1 MILNKLNL
9 YNMSNPIE
17 NIIVTKGLPSITSS
31 ENADYTAWVERN
43 KTEFL
48 EKGISLDEAQ
58 NIYKDKLFISKFGRE
73 EYDRLKNSGVSNVN
87 RDALYESTLLNEYAQ
102 ENYGEDPR
110 VAEIMNLSELG
121 KRMLFQ
127 SDYKTV
133 SELEEA
139 KRREE
144 ERAKKAREEDSD
156 NSFSLQEALLNL
168 KDYKYAG
175 VSTGVKETLISES
188 NIKFLDEEQDKT
200 LNSIIEKDKDI
211 KLEASEPEYI
221 QFKNYYS
228 TIDSST
234 VEEEWEKIANGWN
247 ETIETPDGSIKVHI
261 PGSDYYNTF
270 KDSKWLDSEHL
281 TYNEKVELLS
291 RYKALVQKYGYQ
303 DALYYLDSTLQ
314 NKIAESQG
322 FWVTTGKTAYQTI
335 FTGVIPN
342 FINGI
347 ASVPALFMSDKDA
360 AEYLN
365 SDFIQYLDKVA
376 KYDTWDTDLQAEAER
391 NNGISQR
398 QVVWTKD
405 QQNAWLSNK
414 TFADI
419 AEQSEFMIEMAA
431 TSYLTGG
438 VGGVLGKGVSMVSK
452 ASKATKLISASSKL
466 ARGVDMA
473 EDTLV
478 GVGRIT
484 KMGADAMPVASLEA
498 RGVFTEVQDSNLAQ
512 INAKLEERAEAETI
526 RQIQED
532 PYIQANIEALT
543 DSLIKEFKEKYK
555 DIDPNS
561 INRESFRKQAEEDY
575 YSYLME
581 ENRNKFSPE
590 YDADRDMASTMAADA
605 FRTTF
610 IASTIKTGA
619 VNYGFRSFLNT
630 LPFRKAI
637 KAPTPKVQSKL
648 NVEGLLETVP
658 ISNFS
663 KYVQPVIKN
672 TFGEGLDEVADEIIA
687 AYGRG
692 SGTGKFNA
700 YLSNEYE
707 GTNINEFV
715 AGLAGGTSSAY
726 NALYEENTWKAGLIG
741 ALSGAGNV
749 SFNFNYA
756 NVKPIN
762 GEKFTTL
769 ELINKYVTNQVL
781 HDIVENKAVEAET
794 RRRNEYINKIL
805 EGYSSSF
812 KDINGIL
819 HSISGMNAA
828 VQTGNVQDAISAKHD
843 ASINLMMT
851 LEHLSSD
858 DVVGSSE
865 IVKKVRE
872 VLESAAKGEITESE
886 IDEFIGASNNR
897 GSNISREEAAA
908 EIQNNAK
915 KLLDI
920 QQKIIDTRSRL
931 SRNTNFQSMDTKSQD
946 AIIHNTLSIENARE
960 RIASIRE
967 NLGLTSNPK
976 SSVIAGSVEDVD
988 AQIES
993 IQKEMGF
1000 LAKDR
1005 NRIQY
1010 SKYNKREGDPK
1021 TRKAK
1026 KLYIQDIT
1034 KTLKELESRRQQLLN
1049 IEMQES
1055 GYSKTLSAKEIK
1067 ALDATSFAHMMD
1079 PNNASLFSKEQ
1090 QEQIDIVKE
1099 ELKKKIA
1106 NSDMHQH
1113 IGEDVVSAYA
1123 NTLQSLQEHSNMV
1136 ERMNDAILING
1147 LNGESLIRLY
1157 EDIISV
1163 RRLER
1168 IKKKADGDAQ
1178 ENIAKHIY
1186 TPDGKVTQDTQK
1198 IIEGLLGTSNPE
1210 DIRKFINRR
1219 KSNLPI
1225 EVIDALEE
1233 VHNKALLLEDILS
1246 AAQNSEVQ
1254 VNRDTAIEVRKAIQS
1269 IAASPNVKTIDD
1281 IINSLQVLVT
1291 DNSLDGEFKKAIIG
1305 ILEELGGVIENKEI
1319 QEKLNTPI
1327 VPDSSDGN
1335 SSDVTTVEPEV
1346 KLTPEEEKKIEP
1358 EVPKVKPE
1366 DMQRGDTNPNA
1377 ESELITFAL
1386 NLASKGI
1393 NGYTKETRDRV
1404 VGIINNASPYY
1415 TKEELSE
1422 YLLAEANRLDTKS
1435 SNEDDMMASSL
1446 LRQCASKVSN
1456 RKDSNNDSTR
1466 ERGTYTPN
1474 VFDRT
1479 SPRASSMQS
1488 LNMEQITKKYPNSPN
1503 AKLYEKYRVR
1513 EFLESGQITNKTP
1526 VVFISDPEFIKEV
1539 ENSMT
1544 SNGANVTMYSLPLV
1558 AAVEVESGGIEID
1571 GKQYQPIA
1579 IMPSTD
1585 SQTRRGAARLG
1596 DIRTRAYR
1604 QKDSG
1609 KVELVKDEDGIVIT
1623 TTISGNVNA
1632 APPRQLEM
1640 YEPNRSAQTLLINDA
1655 SESDRREL
1663 QNLSKADGRR
1673 SPIYQKLK
1681 SAFLSRLSHRKVE
1694 KGEEL
1699 VYKVPNLKRHTG
1711 ESEFEEI
1718 PIIALLTPSHKTVD
1732 RNSDRL
1738 IVDLL
1743 KEGDKSALYSNSR
1756 IIRYTKA
1763 LNKFFSETFNTSEF
1777 SFEQDENGNVI
1788 PTESTIKQLREYS
1801 TQLDSKLGNFLNIP
1815 PREGW
1820 KYQIEST
1827 GNVVDGKIE
1836 YKLSIQDSYGNTIDL
1851 STLTEGRVSE
1861 DTQLEIIRNLMIDSN
1876 TGEARMR
1883 NDRDGFVIWNVLF
1896 ADAGSSSEGA
1906 KNNMADIFDDDII
1919 EFSKESLKYTIE
1931 GVTINAPFSGE
1942 GQPLYK
1948 KGNQRTATSWSRT
1961 SENSYEVSTAG
1972 DKRFSA
1978 MVAKFNPGTIIE
1990 GVDVGGMTIEQVYQ
2004 SVIKKSRKGQP
2015 PAEDSMINRLVIESQ
2030 LSEEARRDFY
2040 STNKE
2045 DWSYRIGYL
2054 PLWQEWAKQNP
2065 QLIEELREKSAG
2077 KTLTDKF
2084 ANTRVSQAR
2093 ALAEILNSNQHSSST
2108 LYTDNEHTENVSIN
2122 TDTSSGVVN
2131 VGSTIIDADTGSV
2144 IEGTVQSESIQE
2156 QIAEVE
2162 SKPVE
2167 AHIPGKVRNR
2177 FDDSLDSKTS
2187 KKTVSPKYQW
2197 GVFEGAKMSVDEI
2210 TDALFDQDI
2219 LTEEDWNNLSEQE
2232 KDRVLKCC
2240 GAL

>member
-1 MILNKLNL
+1 
-9 YNMSNPIE
+9 MSNPIE

-43 KTEFL
+43 KTKFL

-73 EYDRLKNSGVSNVN
+73 EYDRLKNSGVGNIN
-87 RDALYESTLLNEYAQ
+87 RDALYESALVNEYINN
-102 ENYGEDPR
+102 NYNEDDR
-110 VAEIMNLSELG
+110 FAEINNLSIEG
-121 KRMLFQ
+121 KRSLINSSYLTPSQVKAFEE
-127 SDYKTV
+127 SADKEFEVTV
-133 SELEEA
+133 INNNNQFTFGAGAMPTWSVQG
-139 KRREE
+139 
-144 ERAKKAREEDSD
+144 AKKEKTKQY
-156 NSFSLQEALLNL
+156 N
-168 KDYKYAG
+168 
-175 VSTGVKETLISES
+175 KENQT
-188 NIKFLDEEQDKT
+188 KT
-200 LNSIIEKDKDI
+200 LNSIIEEDKNI

-247 ETIETPDGSIKVHI
+247 ETIETPDGSTEVHI
-261 PGSDYYNTF
+261 PGSNYYNTF

-291 RYKALVQKYGYQ
+291 RYKALSQKYGYQ

-347 ASVPALFMSDKDA
+347 ASLPAVFMSDADA
-360 AEYLN
+360 ADYLN

-414 TFADI
+414 TIADI

-438 VGGVLGKGVSMVSK
+438 VGGVLGKGVSMASK
-452 ASKATKLISASSKL
+452 ASKATKLVSASSKL

-484 KMGADAMPVASLEA
+484 KMGADAIPVASLEA

-512 INAKLEERAEAETI
+512 INAKLEERAEAETL

-575 YSYLME
+575 YAYLME

-590 YDADRDMASTMAADA
+590 YGADRDMASTMAADA

-637 KAPTPKVQSKL
+637 KAPTPKVRSKL
-648 NVEGLLETVP
+648 NAEGLLETVP
-658 ISNFS
+658 MSNFS

-672 TFGEGLDEVADEIIA
+672 TFGEGLDEVADELIA

-726 NALYEENTWKAGLIG
+726 NALYDENTWKAGFIG
-741 ALSGAGNV
+741 ALSGGGNV
-749 SFNFNYA
+749 SFNFNHA

-762 GEKFTTL
+762 GKKFTTL

-794 RRRNEYINKIL
+794 RRRNEHINKIL

-819 HSISGMNAA
+819 HSISGMNTA

-872 VLESAAKGEITESE
+872 VLESAAKGEITEGE
-886 IDEFIGASNNR
+886 IDEFIGAPNNR

-920 QQKIIDTRSRL
+920 QQKIVDTRNRL
-931 SRNTNFQSMDTKSQD
+931 SRNTNFQGMDSKSQD

-960 RIASIRE
+960 RVTSMRE

-976 SSVIAGSVEDVD
+976 SSVVAGSVKDVD
-988 AQIES
+988 SQIES
-993 IQKEMGF
+993 IQEEIDF
-1000 LAKDR
+1000 LVGER
-1005 NRIQY
+1005 NRIQH
-1010 SKYNKREGDPK
+1010 SKNNKKDGDPK
-1021 TRKAK
+1021 TKKAK

-1034 KTLKELESRRQQLLN
+1034 KTIKELESRKQRLHN
-1049 IEMQES
+1049 IEMRES
-1055 GYSKTLSAKEIK
+1055 GYSKTLSAEEIK
-1067 ALDATSFAHMMD
+1067 ALDATSFAHMMNPD
-1079 PNNASLFSKEQ
+1079 NSSLFSKEQ

-1113 IGEDVVSAYA
+1113 IGEDVVSSYA
-1123 NTLQSLQEHSNMV
+1123 NTIQSLQENSNMA

-1147 LNGESLIRLY
+1147 LDGESLIRLY
-1157 EDIISV
+1157 GDIIAV
-1163 RRLER
+1163 RKIER
-1168 IKKKADGDAQ
+1168 IKKKIDEDAQ
-1178 ENIAKHIY
+1178 GDIAKHIY

-1210 DIRKFINRR
+1210 DIRKFIDKN
-1219 KSNLPI
+1219 KDTLPTEI
-1225 EVIDALEE
+1225 INALE
-1233 VHNKALLLEDILS
+1233 VAYDKVKLLEHVLT
-1246 AAQNSEVQ
+1246 AAENSYLKVS
-1254 VNRDTAIEVRKAIQS
+1254 RDTALEVSNIILRI
-1269 IAASPNVKTIDD
+1269 IASPNTKTIDD
-1281 IINSLQVLVT
+1281 VIHALRGVPISVIETAEGDFVVENE
-1291 DNSLDGEFKKAIIG
+1291 EFEKAIKEIV
-1305 ILEELGGVIENKEI
+1305 EELGGVIENEEL

-1335 SSDVTTVEPEV
+1335 SSNVTTVEPEV

-1456 RKDSNNDSTR
+1456 RKDSTSDSTR

-1544 SNGANVTMYSLPLV
+1544 SSGANVTMYSLPLV

-1632 APPRQLEM
+1632 APPRQLDM
-1640 YEPNRSAQTLLINDA
+1640 HEPNRSAQTLLINDA

-1663 QNLSKADGRR
+1663 QNLSKADRRR

-2015 PAEDSMINRLVIESQ
+2015 PAEDSMINRPVIESQ

>member
-1 MILNKLNL
+1 
-9 YNMSNPIE
+9 MSSPIE
-17 NIIVTKGLPSITSS
+17 NLIVIKGLSS
-31 ENADYTAWVERN
+31 VVSKDNADYNAWYEHNKDNFKRDGLTPSQIKNAYKNLLFVE
-43 KTEFL
+43 
-48 EKGISLDEAQ
+48 
-58 NIYKDKLFISKFGRE
+58 KFGE
-73 EYDRLKNSGVSNVN
+73 EEFRKYENIPQYDRDSY
-87 RDALYESTLLNEYAQ
+87 YEDTLINEYIQ
-102 ENYGEDPR
+102 ENYSGDSR
-110 VAEIMNLSELG
+110 INDIFNLTTRG
-121 KRMLFQ
+121 KRSLINSNYLTTDEYNKQ
-127 SDYKTV
+127 KKDWETHIINEARRAEDAVYDAEKTW
-133 SELEEA
+133 EEA
-139 KRREE
+139 EGFWE
-144 ERAKKAREEDSD
+144 HVGAGAYVALAKLADTQSSGNMTMGTPYGNAGR
-156 NSFSLQEALLNL
+156 ALLMS
-168 KDYKYAG
+168 KGAEFKVDG
-175 VSTGVKETLISES
+175 DQE
-188 NIKFLDEEQDKT
+188 KT
-200 LNSIIEKDKDI
+200 LNSIIEKDKHI
-211 KLEASEPEYI
+211 KLENSQTEYI
-221 QFKNYYS
+221 KFKNYYS
-228 TIDSST
+228 SIDSST
-234 VEEEWEKIANGWN
+234 VEEEWEKIASGWN
-247 ETIETPDGSIKVHI
+247 ETIETPDGSTEVGI
-261 PGSDYYNTF
+261 PGSNYYNTF
-270 KDSKWLDSEHL
+270 KDSKWLDREHL

-291 RYKALVQKYGYQ
+291 RYKALVEKYGYQ

-347 ASVPALFMSDKDA
+347 ASLPAVFMSDADA
-360 AEYLN
+360 ADYLN

-391 NNGISQR
+391 NNRVSQR

-438 VGGVLGKGVSMVSK
+438 IGGVLGKGVSMASK
-452 ASKATKLISASSKL
+452 ASKATKLVSASSKL

-512 INAKLEERAEAETI
+512 INAKLEERAEAETL

-575 YSYLME
+575 YAYLME

-630 LPFRKAI
+630 LTFRKAI

-648 NVEGLLETVP
+648 NAEGLLETVP
-658 ISNFS
+658 MSNFS

-851 LEHLSSD
+851 LEHLASD
-858 DVVGSSE
+858 DTVGSSE
-865 IVKKVRE
+865 IVKKIRE

-886 IDEFIGASNNR
+886 IDEFIGAPNNR

-920 QQKIIDTRSRL
+920 QQKIVDTRNRL
-931 SRNTNFQSMDTKSQD
+931 SRNTNFQGMDSKSQD

-976 SSVIAGSVEDVD
+976 SSVIAGSIEDAD
-988 AQIES
+988 SQIES
-993 IQKEMGF
+993 IQEEIDF
-1000 LAKDR
+1000 LVGKI
-1005 NRIQY
+1005 NRIQH
-1010 SKYNKREGDPK
+1010 SELKKDGDPK
-1021 TRKAK
+1021 TRKSK

-1034 KTLKELESRRQQLLN
+1034 KTIKELESRKKQLYN

-1055 GYSKTLSAKEIK
+1055 GYSKTLSAEEIK
-1067 ALDATSFAHMMD
+1067 ALDATSFAHMMNPD
-1079 PNNASLFSKEQ
+1079 NSSLFSKEQ

-1113 IGEDVVSAYA
+1113 IGEDVVSSYA
-1123 NTLQSLQEHSNMV
+1123 NTIQSLQENSNMA

-1147 LNGESLIRLY
+1147 LEGESLIKLY
-1157 EDIISV
+1157 GDIIAV
-1163 RRLER
+1163 RKLER
-1168 IKKKADGDAQ
+1168 IKKKIEEDAQ
-1178 ENIAKHIY
+1178 GDIAKHIY

-1198 IIEGLLGTSNPE
+1198 IIEGLLGKSNPD
-1210 DIRKFINRR
+1210 DIRKFIDKN
-1219 KSNLPI
+1219 KDTLPTEI
-1225 EVIDALEE
+1225 INALE
-1233 VHNKALLLEDILS
+1233 VAYDKVKLLEHILT
-1246 AAQNSEVQ
+1246 AAENSYLKVS
-1254 VNRDTAIEVRKAIQS
+1254 RDTALLVSDIILHIV
-1269 IAASPNVKTIDD
+1269 ASPNTKTIDD
-1281 IINSLQVLVT
+1281 VINALREVPISVIETAEGDFVAE
-1291 DNSLDGEFKKAIIG
+1291 NEEFEKAIKEIV
-1305 ILEELGGVIENKEI
+1305 EELGGVIENEEL

-1335 SSDVTTVEPEV
+1335 SSNVTTVEPEV
-1346 KLTPEEEKKIEP
+1346 KLTPEEEKKIAP

-1466 ERGTYTPN
+1466 ERGTHTPN

-1544 SNGANVTMYSLPLV
+1544 SSGANVTMYSLPLV

-1632 APPRQLEM
+1632 APPRQLDM
-1640 YEPNRSAQTLLINDA
+1640 HEPNRSAQTLLINDA

-1663 QNLSKADGRR
+1663 QNLSKADRKR

-1681 SAFLSRLSHRKVE
+1681 SAFLSRLSHRKVGE
-1694 KGEEL
+1694 REEL

-1732 RNSDRL
+1732 RNTDRL

-1743 KEGDKSALYSNSR
+1743 KEGDKSVLQSNSR

-1777 SFEQDENGNVI
+1777 SFEQDENGNVT
-1788 PTESTIKQLREYS
+1788 PTESTIKQLREYAA
-1801 TQLDSKLGNFLNIP
+1801 QLDSKLGNFLNLP
-1815 PREGW
+1815 SREGW

-1851 STLTEGRVSE
+1851 ATLTEGRVSE

-1883 NDRDGFVIWNVLF
+1883 NNRDGFVIWNVVF

-1931 GVTINAPFSGE
+1931 GVTINAPFSDE
-1942 GQPLYK
+1942 GQPSYK
-1948 KGNQRTATSWSRT
+1948 
-1961 SENSYEVSTAG
+1961 G
-1972 DKRFSA
+1972 D
-1978 MVAKFNPGTIIE
+1978 
-1990 GVDVGGMTIEQVYQ
+1990 
-2004 SVIKKSRKGQP
+2004 
-2015 PAEDSMINRLVIESQ
+2015 
-2030 LSEEARRDFY
+2030 
-2040 STNKE
+2040 
-2045 DWSYRIGYL
+2045 
-2054 PLWQEWAKQNP
+2054 
-2065 QLIEELREKSAG
+2065 
-2077 KTLTDKF
+2077 
-2084 ANTRVSQAR
+2084 NTRNSTESRPA
-2093 ALAEILNSNQHSSST
+2093 AEETEETVVTIT
-2108 LYTDNEHTENVSIN
+2108 EPTEVITENGN
-2122 TDTSSGVVN
+2122 TVDTNTGA
-2131 VGSTIIDADTGSV
+2131 IIDAK
-2144 IEGTVQSESIQE
+2144 VQTESTQE
-2156 QIAEVE
+2156 QQPKVE
-2162 SKPVE
+2162 STPVE
-2167 AHIPGKVRNR
+2167 VHTPGRVRNR
-2177 FDDSLDSKTS
+2177 FDDSIDHKIQEKSI
-2187 KKTVSPKYQW
+2187 PAKYQW
-2197 GVFEGAKMSVDEI
+2197 GVFEGAKMSIDEI